1 MEENN
6 KNELSE
12 FNEYDLTPAELRL
25 IQVMLDVGNV
35 GKSVTDICE
44 FAKISRPI
52 YYMAIKKD
60 NFKRALSET
69 AISLVKHQAS
79 SIINKSIAV
88 AVSEGAK
95 GFNDRRMLLQM
106 LGLYVSEDKNPNIT
120 VNVDNRSIQMSPEE
134 RRAKI
139 AELQRKRELSGL

>member
-79 SIINKSIAV
+79 
-88 AVSEGAK
+88 
-95 GFNDRRMLLQM
+95 
-106 LGLYVSEDKNPNIT
+106 
-120 VNVDNRSIQMSPEE
+120 
-134 RRAKI
+134 
-139 AELQRKRELSGL
+139 